1 MAILRQQ
8 TNFVEQLYSS
18 GMLDEQEKELLL
30 EPVEKKERKLHRKGA
45 VWRAPKIVDVR
56 ALANPIPYGYNTAAD
71 IASRDILPTLIHIV
85 SDAGTCLQSNLMP
98 CSVAV
103 VHVLFAF
110 V

>member
-45 VWRAPKIVDVR
+45 VWRAPKIVDVT
-56 ALANPIPYGYNTAAD
+56 AFTNCIAPSCYGSCS
-71 IASRDILPTLIHIV
+71 ASL
-85 SDAGTCLQSNLMP
+85 
-98 CSVAV
+98 VACP
-103 VHVLFAF
+103 
-110 V
+110 